1 MPVVEREDGLGAE
14 EATTENQ
21 TGTKPARRFLSRT
34 AAAGRQ
40 KQEASLA
47 TAIRAMELDL
57 DPENVS
63 VHEVL
68 LHQMLENL
76 EREHNMYVVTENLDI
91 NIEHEISYMLEFE
104 GKVSRAL
111 QRQRTRL
118 QIPPVI
124 SQPSQPRCLQTENI
138 AFRLMEDELA
148 DRMT

>member
-1 MPVVEREDGLGAE
+1 MPVVEREDGLGGE

-21 TGTKPARRFLSRT
+21 TGTKPARRFLTRT

-76 EREHNMYVVTENLDI
+76 EREHNMYVVTESLDV
-91 NIEHEISYMLEFE
+91 NIEPVKSYMLEIE
-104 GKVSRAL
+104 GKQSNEKAKNQATDSSSIQSAKSAKRFANREHRI
-111 QRQRTRL
+111 Q
-118 QIPPVI
+118 
-124 SQPSQPRCLQTENI
+124 
-138 AFRLMEDELA
+138 A
-148 DRMT
+148 DGG